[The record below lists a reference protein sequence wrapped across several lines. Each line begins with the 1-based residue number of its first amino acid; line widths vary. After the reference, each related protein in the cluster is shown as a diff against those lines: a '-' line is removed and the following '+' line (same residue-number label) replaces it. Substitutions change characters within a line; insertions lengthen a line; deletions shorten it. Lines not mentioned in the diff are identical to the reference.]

1 MKNLLILGCGWVGE
15 ELARQLKKKGWNLW
29 VTTRT
34 EEKYHRLQ
42 GDGIFAFIHDFDR
55 DLNLDLPVD
64 VSFDAIVNS
73 IPATQRNTEA
83 EIEHRFSH
91 VFNVLCS
98 LNYKKHIFLSSV
110 GVYPDQDGNF
120 DESFVDEELMSPK
133 LRMAE
138 KKMMSLPYSS
148 TFRLGGLFGK
158 ERILAKYF
166 QDKVVSIGDQPSN
179 FIHLDDVVGIIEQSL
194 EINLPTGYYNL
205 VAPEHP
211 SKKEVI
217 LKSAQKYMFGY
228 PSSFEPANSVQK
240 VVNSDK
246 IINLLNYEFKYPS
259 PLDF

>member
-1 MKNLLILGCGWVGE
+1 M
-15 ELARQLKKKGWNLW
+15 
-29 VTTRT
+29 
-34 EEKYHRLQ
+34 
-42 GDGIFAFIHDFDR
+42 
-55 DLNLDLPVD
+55 
-64 VSFDAIVNS
+64 
-73 IPATQRNTEA
+73 
-83 EIEHRFSH
+83 
-91 VFNVLCS
+91 
-98 LNYKKHIFLSSV
+98 SSV

-120 DESFVDEELMSPK
+120 DESFVEEELMSPK

-166 QDKVVSIGDQPSN
+166 QDKVVHIGDQPSN
-179 FIHLDDVVGIIEQSL
+179 FIHLDDVVGIIERSL

-211 SKKEVI
+211 LKKEVI
-217 LKSAQKYMFGY
+217 LKSAQKYMFSY
-228 PSSFEPANSVQK
+228 PSSFEPKDSFQK